1 MGQDDWVIP
10 WQEVAIAVVFLAAL
24 AMVCAGAVIP

>member
-1 MGQDDWVIP
+1 MGADDWLIP
-10 WQEVAIAVVFLAAL
+10 WQECILSAVFLAAL